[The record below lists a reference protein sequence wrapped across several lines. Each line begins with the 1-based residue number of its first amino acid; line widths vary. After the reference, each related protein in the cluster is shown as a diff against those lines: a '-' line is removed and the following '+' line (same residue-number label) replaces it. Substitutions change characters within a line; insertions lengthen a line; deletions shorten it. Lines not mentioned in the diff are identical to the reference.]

1 MALNHTL
8 PHTPV
13 ELEPVEYTGHTVPS
27 TVRVCPNMGYT
38 WVHHSTDQ
46 SSFSLRLNTHL
57 LRRIPNFQTSDVP
70 YMVAYVSIYH
80 IQIYT
85 AYVPENNIRLLDY
98 WFSPFL
104 YDEIPNQHPRC
115 QPNPA
120 CLMANTHRFLV
131 ILVFLFHQITAMMQF
146 QARTE
151 LATTWSRVVVLRTA
165 TKPSMGIHGNGE
177 NMSLNQLVFCVEQ
190 SQSNKLGSYP
200 LVV

>member
-8 PHTPV
+8 PHTPAPV

-38 WVHHSTDQ
+38 IPLINHRFPTTEHTYFKAYTKFSGVRCTIYCCLCIHISYTD
-46 SSFSLRLNTHL
+46 
-57 LRRIPNFQTSDVP
+57 I
-70 YMVAYVSIYH
+70 YSIC
-80 IQIYT
+80 
-85 AYVPENNIRLLDY
+85 PRK
-98 WFSPFL
+98 
-104 YDEIPNQHPRC
+104 QHPTIGLV
-115 QPNPA
+115 PFF
-120 CLMANTHRFLV
+120 LMKSPINTQDVNQTQHFWWRMPIDFWWYWCFYFTRLQ
-131 ILVFLFHQITAMMQF
+131 HITAMMQF

-151 LATTWSRVVVLRTA
+151 LATTWSRVVVLRTT

-177 NMSLNQLVFCVEQ
+177 NMSLNQLVFCLEQ